1 MAMGASRSLNFKTR
15 FPWEDVYT
23 EISHGTEWREYAK
36 ENLYEVLDI
45 PAISKQRL
53 GCPPVWAS
61 GKQALDC
68 FSRLPWEILEAIA
81 VELPT
86 PTALNLR
93 LVSVSFLP
101 LLSSGM
107 FWASRFQVRQERG
120 FLFEKWNNR
129 DTTDWLSLYRL
140 TSDAVCSNGLRNR
153 RRIWSLIRP
162 LVDLTT
168 LNLAAHTEVCHNLEK
183 LPLREWTRVG
193 GNMISGDLD
202 RYWRPFKEGCPV
214 MGSHIARMPEHLSK
228 IAFSTSGIGNLSHI
242 SGMRFIIEIEP
253 EICIGYI
260 SKGNEVICEVTEP
273 WGFRVAMSA
282 RGLRA
287 LQVVG
292 KDGASSEWIG
302 SPNDRPVSERVADCT
317 SIDGFAVSFDGYKIV
332 SLGVSR
338 RDSSS
343 IGLAKAPG
351 LSLRKAALWYPR
363 VTPLELYLN
372 ETSFTGQNPLHT
384 GYRPLFRIHFGGP
397 GGIYLKHVSEVSVQG
412 SKKILSLEFH
422 YDEFH
427 SIGRLSKLG
436 RYYNIEVPKGPTF
449 PIEGLNGERLVS
461 VEVRIQRYTNPNAY
475 DFRKYGALKSVKVGF
490 FRLFAAFPP
499 FSRPNSILPDAF
511 GAY

>member
-317 SIDGFAVSFDGYKIV
+317 SIDGFAVSFDV
-332 SLGVSR
+332 ST
-338 RDSSS
+338 
-343 IGLAKAPG
+343 I
-351 LSLRKAALWYPR
+351 LSFF
-363 VTPLELYLN
+363 LELA
-372 ETSFTGQNPLHT
+372 TIGISSGIQDCQSRSFQ
-384 GYRPLFRIHFGGP
+384 
-397 GGIYLKHVSEVSVQG
+397 
-412 SKKILSLEFH
+412 
-422 YDEFH
+422 
-427 SIGRLSKLG
+427 
-436 RYYNIEVPKGPTF
+436 
-449 PIEGLNGERLVS
+449 ERL
-461 VEVRIQRYTNPNAY
+461 IFNWTC
-475 DFRKYGALKSVKVGF
+475 KSS
-490 FRLFAAFPP
+490 RLVIAKSSAVVP
-499 FSRPNSILPDAF
+499 
-511 GAY
+511 